1 MIHVVI
7 PGWNL
12 SDLTIRCLHAVAK
25 SAAPVRVCYVDN
37 GSEPE
42 QFEAIQT
49 ALQALPIESQIIC
62 NDKNEGFT
70 RAIQQGIDC
79 RENNHVLVLN
89 NDCRVESD
97 CIERMLSLI
106 GERVASVCPLTNDH
120 GACSLRKPQNA
131 NLKRPRQLRVLPWF
145 CCLLNREALGIVNQL
160 PTAEQMSAGLGVD
173 DWWSLQLAK
182 KGWKHLI
189 CNTAFA
195 VHDHKAT
202 FRAAGIDRRSL
213 QKHAIQWLRGNQN
226 DTKNESCARPNCCRS
241 NQPPVRE

>member
-25 SAAPVRVCYVDN
+25 STAPVSVCYVDN

-42 QFEAIQT
+42 QFIAIQT
-49 ALQALPIESQIIC
+49 ALQALPIEYRIIR

-70 RAIQQGIDC
+70 RAIQQGLDC
-79 RENNHVLVLN
+79 REDNHVLLLN

-97 CIERMLSLI
+97 CIEKMLSLI
-106 GERVASVCPLTNDH
+106 GGSVASVCPLTNDY
-120 GACSLRKPQNA
+120 GVCSLRKPQNA

-145 CCLLNREALGIVNQL
+145 CCLLNRGALSIVDQL
-160 PTAEQMSAGLGVD
+160 PTTEQMASGLGVD
-173 DWWSLQLAK
+173 DWWSLQLEK

-195 VHDHKAT
+195 VHDHKTT
-202 FRAAGIDRRSL
+202 FRAAGINRRKL
-213 QKHAIQWLRGNQN
+213 QKYAIQWLRGNQN
-226 DTKNESCARPNCCRS
+226 DVKNEGCARPDCCRG
-241 NQPPVRE
+241 NQSTVRE

>member
-12 SDLTIRCLHAVAK
+12 SDLTIRCLHAVAR
-25 SAAPVRVCYVDN
+25 STVPVRVCYVDN
-37 GSEPE
+37 GSEPSE
-42 QFEAIQT
+42 FEAIQT
-49 ALQALPIESQIIC
+49 ALQTLPIESHIIR

-70 RAIQQGIDC
+70 RAIQQGVDC
-79 RENNHVLVLN
+79 RGDNHVLLLN

-97 CIERMLSLI
+97 CIEQMLSLI
-106 GERVASVCPLTNDH
+106 NGRVASVCPLTNDY
-120 GACSLRKPQNA
+120 GVCSLRKPQNA

-173 DWWSLQLAK
+173 DWWSLQLVR

-189 CNTAFA
+189 CHTAFA
-195 VHDHKAT
+195 VHDHKTT
-202 FRAAGIDRRSL
+202 FRAAGINRSAEQRR
-213 QKHAIQWLRGNQN
+213 AIKWLSEHG
-226 DTKNESCARPNCCRS
+226 
-241 NQPPVRE
+241 